1 LQQEH
6 PVANLV
12 AVDQY
17 RKDNALRVADDTKA
31 NPERLGQRGA
41 ARLPGAPNPWRME
54 ARPVGGSG

>member
-1 LQQEH
+1 M
-6 PVANLV
+6 ANLV